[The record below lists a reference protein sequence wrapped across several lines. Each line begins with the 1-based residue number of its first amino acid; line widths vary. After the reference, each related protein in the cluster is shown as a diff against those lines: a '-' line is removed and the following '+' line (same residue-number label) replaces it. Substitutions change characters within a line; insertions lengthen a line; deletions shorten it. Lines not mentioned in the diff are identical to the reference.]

1 MARTL
6 PDLDQPRYAEWAR
19 VSLGVKALVVG
30 LNIFIQGLGKI
41 DAKLVYDDAAYQ
53 ALSSEARSTLE
64 VMLRLTDTY
73 TLSQLWVLGAYEATR
88 TIDECARIDPELR
101 EVSPG
106 HSAACIRVDGYAD
119 APVAEARP

>member
-73 TLSQLWVLGAYEATR
+73 TLSQLWVLGALKRHAPLTN
-88 TIDECARIDPELR
+88 APEKHQKFYPSDSANGFSAQKEHLR
-101 EVSPG
+101 G
-106 HSAACIRVDGYAD
+106 RVC
-119 APVAEARP
+119 R